1 VHKASLKALMAVII
15 EDSGLDNVLS
25 VIAAWCVNKG
35 NEWDRLWHDEQNM
48 YYRGRREAFYDL
60 STNLFD
66 VVDIAAGVGDDNG

>member
-15 EDSGLDNVLS
+15 EDSGLENVLS

-35 NEWDRLWHDEQNM
+35 NECDRLWHDKQNM

-66 VVDIAAGVGDDNG
+66 VADVAAGVGDDNG